1 MGYDFPSF
9 NSESYT
15 GIMIIKKLFIFFS
28 FIVLSTSAFNQ
39 VVYEFEDSLQE
50 KRFYSLI
57 SEIRCPKCTSGSI
70 ASSDAPVSRDLKNK
84 IYQLVLDGSTDKE
97 IKTYVSE
104 RFGDFS
110 DYRPALEGSNYLLW
124 FGPFIFLGLMLVIFF
139 IKRRV

>member
-1 MGYDFPSF
+1 
-9 NSESYT
+9 
-15 GIMIIKKLFIFFS
+15 MIIKKLFIFIS
-28 FIVLSTSAFNQ
+28 FILLSTSAFNQ

-84 IYQLVLDGSTDKE
+84 VYELVLDGSTDKE

>member
-1 MGYDFPSF
+1 
-9 NSESYT
+9 
-15 GIMIIKKLFIFFS
+15 MIIKKFFIFIS
-28 FIVLSTSAFNQ
+28 FILLSTSAFNQ

-84 IYQLVLDGSTDKE
+84 VYELVLDGSTDKE

-124 FGPFIFLGLMLVIFF
+124 FGPFIFLALMLAIFF

>member
-1 MGYDFPSF
+1 
-9 NSESYT
+9 
-15 GIMIIKKLFIFFS
+15 MIIKKLFIFIS
-28 FIVLSTSAFNQ
+28 FILLSTSAFNQ
-39 VVYEFEDSLQE
+39 VVYEFEVSLQE

>member
-1 MGYDFPSF
+1 
-9 NSESYT
+9 
-15 GIMIIKKLFIFFS
+15 MIIKKLFIFFF

-84 IYQLVLDGSTDKE
+84 VYELVLDGSTDQE

-124 FGPFIFLGLMLVIFF
+124 FGPFMFLGLMLVIFF

>member
-1 MGYDFPSF
+1 
-9 NSESYT
+9 
-15 GIMIIKKLFIFFS
+15 MIIKKLFIFIS
-28 FIVLSTSAFNQ
+28 FILLSTSAFNQ

-84 IYQLVLDGSTDKE
+84 VYELVLDGSTDTE

-124 FGPFIFLGLMLVIFF
+124 FGPFIFLALMLAIFF

>member
-1 MGYDFPSF
+1 
-9 NSESYT
+9 
-15 GIMIIKKLFIFFS
+15 MIIKKLFIFFS

-84 IYQLVLDGSTDKE
+84 VYELVLDGSTDQE

-110 DYRPALEGSNYLLW
+110 DYRPLLEGSNYLLW
-124 FGPFIFLGLMLVIFF
+124 FGPFIFLALMLVIFF

>member
-1 MGYDFPSF
+1 
-9 NSESYT
+9 
-15 GIMIIKKLFIFFS
+15 MIIKKLFIFIS
-28 FIVLSTSAFNQ
+28 FILLSTSAFNQ
-39 VVYEFEDSLQE
+39 VLYEFEDSLQE

-84 IYQLVLDGSTDKE
+84 VYELVLDGSTDKE

-124 FGPFIFLGLMLVIFF
+124 FGPFIFLALMLAIFF